1 MGEKESDCVASRCV
15 LSPAACS
22 LNECGAFVFLPILEC
37 LGAVCVTSKLHYH
50 GPRNTAVRCGAVGPG
65 SNPMGCGASQPK
77 ASQPVTSN
85 QVR

>member
-50 GPRNTAVRCGAVGPG
+50 GPRNTAVRCGAVGPRFQSHG
-65 SNPMGCGASQPK
+65 LRGITAEGIA
-77 ASQPVTSN
+77 A
-85 QVR
+85 RHL